1 MHVTIS
7 NNTFKV
13 TNCDFENGYKY
24 GRYNKKTENDELITH
39 RDQLV
44 VVDNIETL
52 IKMIRGQQVMLDK
65 DLATLYGVEAK
76 VLNQAVKRNVERFP
90 DDFRFQLTKEECLRS
105 QIVTLNEKRGQ
116 HLKYMPYAFTEQG
129 VAMLSSVLRSKTAIE
144 VNIQIMRA
152 FVSMRHF
159 MVNNASVFSRLE
171 TIEYHQLEMQQ
182 HQQETDKRID
192 EVFRRLDEGN
202 AKPKQGVFY
211 NGQVYDAYTFVSD
224 LIKSAKKRIILI
236 DNYVDETV
244 LTLLDKR
251 ENCVSAVIYTQQ
263 ISRHFQLDID
273 RHNAQYA
280 PIDVETFR
288 LSHDRFL
295 CIDDDVYHIG
305 ASIKDLGKKWFGF
318 SKMEILTPD
327 ELVERINRE

>member
-1 MHVTIS
+1 M
-7 NNTFKV
+7 
-13 TNCDFENGYKY
+13 
-24 GRYNKKTENDELITH
+24 
-39 RDQLV
+39 
-44 VVDNIETL
+44 
-52 IKMIRGQQVMLDK
+52 
-65 DLATLYGVEAK
+65 
-76 VLNQAVKRNVERFP
+76 LNQTVKRNIERFP
-90 DDFRFQLTKEECLRS
+90 DDFRFELSREECLRS
-105 QIVTLNEKRGQ
+105 QIVISNGRGGNR
-116 HLKYMPYAFTEQG
+116 YSTYAFTEQG
-129 VAMLSSVLRSKTAIE
+129 VAMLSSVLRSQTAIE

-171 TIEYHQLEMQQ
+171 TMEYHQLEILQ
-182 HQQETDKRID
+182 HQQDTDKHIEATNKRID

-211 NGQVYDAYTFVSD
+211 NGQIYDAYTFVSG
-224 LIKSAKKRIILI
+224 LIKSAKKRIVLI

-251 ENCVSAVIYTQQ
+251 DDNVSTIIYTQQ
-263 ISRHFQLDID
+263 ISRQFQLDID

-327 ELVERINRE
+327 ELEERINRE